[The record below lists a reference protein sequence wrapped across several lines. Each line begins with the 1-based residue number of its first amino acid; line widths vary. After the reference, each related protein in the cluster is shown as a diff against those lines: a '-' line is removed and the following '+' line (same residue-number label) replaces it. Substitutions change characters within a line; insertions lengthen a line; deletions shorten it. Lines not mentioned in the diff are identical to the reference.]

1 MKKIVIISIVIV
13 IAIVGYF
20 FIKKD
25 KSPTSMMSIP
35 KVPVTRGEISIK
47 IEETGEIQ
55 PKSVVSIKS
64 KVSGKVIK
72 LYVDENDFVKT
83 GDLIADIEPDYN
95 QARTIANVRNE
106 LRRAEIS
113 YKNAQKNHEEA
124 ILLFEKKFISSD
136 DLETASDNVEKARL
150 DLDIARQQFSLI
162 EDIETIDN
170 VSRVYSSTSGTVIQ
184 RLIEVGEMVQSSTSS
199 FSEGTVMFKIAD
211 LNEMIVKTSIN
222 EVDIS
227 KLPDVSDTRKGSSVN
242 IRIDAFPYDDFT
254 GQISKISAQAK
265 SENNVKVFPLEIEI
279 LQKDSRLR
287 PGLSANVSIIGETRK
302 DILTI
307 PIRAIF
313 SDNSGNDIVYKVVND
328 SINTST
334 LIRTGINDMQKVE
347 ILDGLVEGDIVSL
360 QEPKK

>member
-1 MKKIVIISIVIV
+1 MKKSIIIVLVII
-13 IAIVGYF
+13 AIISAFYF
-20 FIKKD
+20 FKKD
-25 KSPTSMMSIP
+25 KNVVKSINIP
-35 KVPVTRGEISIK
+35 KVPVTKGEISIK

-55 PKSVVSIKS
+55 PQSIVTIKS
-64 KVSGKVIK
+64 KVSGKVVK
-72 LYVDENDFVKT
+72 LYVDENDYVEN

-106 LRRAEIS
+106 VRRAEIS
-113 YKNAQKNHEEA
+113 YKNAQKDLEEA
-124 ILLFEKKFISSD
+124 QVLFEKQFISSD
-136 DLETASDNVEKARL
+136 ELETASDNVEKARL
-150 DLDIARQQFSLI
+150 DLDLANQQFALI

-170 VSRVYSSTSGTVIQ
+170 VSRVYSTTSGTVIE

-199 FSEGTVMFKIAD
+199 YSEGTILFKVAD

-227 KLPDVSDTRKGSSVN
+227 KLPDNKQDDSSVN
-242 IRIDAFPYDDFT
+242 IRIDAFPYDNFT
-254 GQISKISAQAK
+254 GKISKVGAQAK
-265 SENNVKVFPLEIEI
+265 TENNVKVFPVEIEI
-279 LQKDSRLR
+279 LQKDNRLR

-328 SINTST
+328 TIGSSV
-334 LIRTGINDMQKVE
+334 LIRTGINDLQKVE
-347 ILDGLVEGDIVSL
+347 ILEGLTDKDFVSL
-360 QEPKK
+360 KEP